1 MPFCRYCGTSISQDF
16 VILNSNGVRSTEALG
31 GKPSPRIDATFRQQS
46 KIREFVN
53 SKKTEETISACKE
66 CRELIAREIERQTR
80 EEEWERDSYL
90 NFLQEIDSE
99 TLDEDISSL
108 RDELEARLKEEQNFH
123 AKLKDLSN
131 RKRDAEKKLR
141 SIELEHKEFGREENN
156 FFKDFVEYE
165 HKLHSFQE
173 QHRISLEKESYATEE
188 LKKLEKRNVYQDT
201 FFISTSEP
209 IGTINGFRFGRLA
222 EELVPWEEIN
232 AAWGEVTLLIYIIG
246 RKLTDFEFKKFRPR
260 PVGSRSFIDQINEG
274 KHLQT
279 LSNCLRQHNRITRLV
294 RTSFAFQ
301 LTIRFGSDALGFD
314 SWFWTFGKKQ
324 KNTFD
329 AGMVAFLQCLGQV
342 CNHVAHR
349 APSIEIPYL
358 IHNDKIGGYSIR
370 MQSSSEE
377 LWTKALK
384 FLLVDLNYILAWVSS
399 NAANLNH

>member
-222 EELVPWEEIN
+222 EEIVPWEEIN

-260 PVGSRSFIDQINEG
+260 PVGSRSFIDQINED
-274 KHLQT
+274 
-279 LSNCLRQHNRITRLV
+279 N
-294 RTSFAFQ
+294 
-301 LTIRFGSDALGFD
+301 TIVSQDLFGSDALGFD

-342 CNHVAHR
+342 CNYVAHR